1 MVIFQSNLRKH
12 LVIVSTLFSTL
23 FSNKTTLAA
32 SEIIETNLITL
43 LPYYLITLLL
53 YYFITLLLYYFI
65 TLLLY
70 CSSLFNKVIRL
81 VF

>member
-1 MVIFQSNLRKH
+1 VQAETEQCGQKRVLFFLYWASLIIRNISVEFSKRYWIALTNRIF
-12 LVIVSTLFSTL
+12 TL
-23 FSNKTTLAA
+23 FSNKTTLVA
-32 SEIIETNLITL
+32 SEIIETNL
-43 LPYYLITLLL
+43 
-53 YYFITLLLYYFI
+53 I